1 MRYNVLHFFERKNID
16 ISNILYLT
24 RQNPLTKITFFD
36 GKEILTAIPVKEIAL
51 YLPAKEFVNITK
63 GILLRKSQIVNIS
76 DDGLYAMTDGSVF
89 QGRKRNIS
97 QHKQLRQAL
106 GLSKEQNEK
115 TEKMIP
121 LELLEKCSILNDM
134 PLAFC
139 VIELVFDAN
148 GRGVDFVFRYCNEE
162 MAVVEGIP
170 VSEMLNNSFYE
181 VFENGDKK
189 WLVTYADVALNG
201 TKVILHDYSPEI
213 GKDLTIYCFQPH
225 PGYCACIL
233 IPESVSSFV

>member
-36 GKEILTAIPVKEIAL
+36 GKETLTAIPVKEIAI
-51 YLPAKEFVNITK
+51 YLPDEEFVNITK
-63 GILLRKSQIVNIS
+63 GVLLRKSQIVNIS
-76 DDGLYAMTDGSVF
+76 DDGLYTMTDGSVF

-106 GLSKEQNEK
+106 GLSKEQDEK
-115 TEKMIP
+115 AEKMIS

-170 VSEMLNNSFYE
+170 VSEMLNNSFYK

-233 IPESVSSFV
+233 IPG

>member
-16 ISNILYLT
+16 IANILYLT
-24 RQNPLTKITFFD
+24 RQNPHTKITFFD
-36 GKEILTAIPVKEIAL
+36 GKEILTAIPVKEMAI
-51 YLPAKEFVNITK
+51 YLPDEEFVNITK
-63 GILLRKSQIVNIS
+63 GVLLRKSQIVNIS
-76 DDGLYAMTDGSVF
+76 GDGLYTMTDGSVF

-106 GLSKEQNEK
+106 GLSKEQDAK
-115 TEKMIP
+115 AEKMIP

-148 GRGVDFVFRYCNEE
+148 GRGVEFVFRYCNEE

-213 GKDLTIYCFQPH
+213 GKDLSIYCFQPH

-233 IPESVSSFV
+233 IPR

>member
-1 MRYNVLHFFERKNID
+1 MLK
-16 ISNILYLT
+16 
-24 RQNPLTKITFFD
+24 K
-36 GKEILTAIPVKEIAL
+36 
-51 YLPAKEFVNITK
+51 FVNITK

-76 DDGLYAMTDGSVF
+76 DDGLYTMTDGSVF

-106 GLSKEQNEK
+106 GLSKEQDAK
-115 TEKMIP
+115 AEKMIP
-121 LELLEKCSILNDM
+121 FELLEKCSILNDM

-181 VFENGDKK
+181 VFKNGDKK

-213 GKDLTIYCFQPH
+213 GKDLSIYCFQPH

-233 IPESVSSFV
+233 IPS

>member
-16 ISNILYLT
+16 IANILYLT
-24 RQNPLTKITFFD
+24 RQNPHTKITFFD
-36 GKEILTAIPVKEIAL
+36 GKEILTAIPVKEIAI
-51 YLPAKEFVNITK
+51 YLPDEEFVNITK

-76 DDGLYAMTDGSVF
+76 DDGLYTMTDGSVF

-106 GLSKEQNEK
+106 GLSKEQDAK
-115 TEKMIP
+115 AEKMIP

-181 VFENGDKK
+181 VFKNGDKK

-213 GKDLTIYCFQPH
+213 GKDLSIYCFQPH

-233 IPESVSSFV
+233 IPR

>member
-36 GKEILTAIPVKEIAL
+36 GKEILTAIPVKEIAI
-51 YLPAKEFVNITK
+51 YLPDEEFVNITK

-115 TEKMIP
+115 AEKMIP

-170 VSEMLNNSFYE
+170 VSEMLNNSFYK

-233 IPESVSSFV
+233 IPR

>member
-51 YLPAKEFVNITK
+51 YLPDKEFVNITK

-233 IPESVSSFV
+233 IPG

>member
-16 ISNILYLT
+16 IANILYLT
-24 RQNPLTKITFFD
+24 RQNPHTKITFFD
-36 GKEILTAIPVKEIAL
+36 GKEILTAIPVKEIAI
-51 YLPAKEFVNITK
+51 YLPDEEFVNITK
-63 GILLRKSQIVNIS
+63 GVLLRKSQIVNIS
-76 DDGLYAMTDGSVF
+76 GDGLYTMTDGSVF

-106 GLSKEQNEK
+106 GLSKEQDAK
-115 TEKMIP
+115 AEKMIP

-181 VFENGDKK
+181 VFKNGDKK

-201 TKVILHDYSPEI
+201 TKVVLHDYSPEI
-213 GKDLTIYCFQPH
+213 GKDLTIYCSQPR

-233 IPESVSSFV
+233 IPS

>member
-16 ISNILYLT
+16 IANILYLT
-24 RQNPLTKITFFD
+24 RQNPHTKITFFD
-36 GKEILTAIPVKEIAL
+36 GKEILTAIPVKEIAI
-51 YLPAKEFVNITK
+51 YLPDEEFVNITK
-63 GILLRKSQIVNIS
+63 GVLLRKSQIVNIS
-76 DDGLYAMTDGSVF
+76 GDGLYTMTDGSVF

-106 GLSKEQNEK
+106 GLSKEQDAK
-115 TEKMIP
+115 AEKMIP
-121 LELLEKCSILNDM
+121 FELLEKCSILNDM

-139 VIELVFDAN
+139 VIELVFDAD

-181 VFENGDKK
+181 VFKNGDKK

-213 GKDLTIYCFQPH
+213 GKDLSIYCFQPH

-233 IPESVSSFV
+233 IPS

>member
-16 ISNILYLT
+16 IANILYLT
-24 RQNPLTKITFFD
+24 RQNPHTKITFFD
-36 GKEILTAIPVKEIAL
+36 GKEILTAIPVKEIAI
-51 YLPAKEFVNITK
+51 YLPDEEFVNITK
-63 GILLRKSQIVNIS
+63 GVLRRKSQIVNIS
-76 DDGLYAMTDGSVF
+76 DDGLYTMTDGSVF

-106 GLSKEQNEK
+106 GLSKEQDAK
-115 TEKMIP
+115 AEKMVP

-213 GKDLTIYCFQPH
+213 GKDLSIYCFQPH

-233 IPESVSSFV
+233 IPS

>member
-16 ISNILYLT
+16 IANILYLT
-24 RQNPLTKITFFD
+24 RQNPHTKITFFD
-36 GKEILTAIPVKEIAL
+36 GKEILTAIPVKEIAI
-51 YLPAKEFVNITK
+51 YLPDEEFVNITK

-76 DDGLYAMTDGSVF
+76 DDGLYTMTDGSVF

-106 GLSKEQNEK
+106 GLSKEQDEK
-115 TEKMIP
+115 AEKRIP

-162 MAVVEGIP
+162 MAVVEGIS

-225 PGYCACIL
+225 RGIVHVY
-233 IPESVSSFV
+233 

>member
-24 RQNPLTKITFFD
+24 RQNPDTKITFFD
-36 GKEILTAIPVKEIAL
+36 GKEILTAIPVKEIAI
-51 YLPAKEFVNITK
+51 YLPDEEFVNITK

-76 DDGLYAMTDGSVF
+76 DDGLYTMTDGSVF

-106 GLSKEQNEK
+106 GLSKEQDEK
-115 TEKMIP
+115 TEKIIP

-213 GKDLTIYCFQPH
+213 GKDLSIYCFQPH

-233 IPESVSSFV
+233 IPR

>member
-36 GKEILTAIPVKEIAL
+36 GKEILTAIPVKEIAI
-51 YLPAKEFVNITK
+51 YLPDEEFVNITK
-63 GILLRKSQIVNIS
+63 GVLLRKSQIVNIS
-76 DDGLYAMTDGSVF
+76 DDGLYTMTDGSVF

-162 MAVVEGIP
+162 MAAVEGIP
-170 VSEMLNNSFYE
+170 VSEMLNHSFYE

-233 IPESVSSFV
+233 IPR

>member
-16 ISNILYLT
+16 IANILYLT
-24 RQNPLTKITFFD
+24 RQNPHTKITFFD
-36 GKEILTAIPVKEIAL
+36 GKEILTAIPVKEIAI
-51 YLPAKEFVNITK
+51 YLPDEEFVNITK
-63 GILLRKSQIVNIS
+63 GVLLRKSQIVNIS
-76 DDGLYAMTDGSVF
+76 GDGLYTMTDGSVF

-106 GLSKEQNEK
+106 GLSKEQDAK
-115 TEKMIP
+115 AEKMIP
-121 LELLEKCSILNDM
+121 FELLEKCSILNDM

-170 VSEMLNNSFYE
+170 ISEMLNNSFYK

-213 GKDLTIYCFQPH
+213 GKELTIYCFQPH

-233 IPESVSSFV
+233 IPG

>member
-36 GKEILTAIPVKEIAL
+36 GKEILTAIPVKEIAI
-51 YLPAKEFVNITK
+51 YLPDEEFVNITK

-76 DDGLYAMTDGSVF
+76 DDGLYTMTDGSVF

-115 TEKMIP
+115 AEKMIP

-170 VSEMLNNSFYE
+170 VSEMLNNSFYK

-201 TKVILHDYSPEI
+201 KKVILHDYSPEI

-233 IPESVSSFV
+233 IPG

>member
-1 MRYNVLHFFERKNID
+1 
-16 ISNILYLT
+16 
-24 RQNPLTKITFFD
+24 
-36 GKEILTAIPVKEIAL
+36 
-51 YLPAKEFVNITK
+51 
-63 GILLRKSQIVNIS
+63 
-76 DDGLYAMTDGSVF
+76 MTDGSVF

-97 QHKQLRQAL
+97 QHKHFRQAL

-115 TEKMIP
+115 TEKIIP
-121 LELLEKCSILNDM
+121 LELLEKYSILNDM

-201 TKVILHDYSPEI
+201 KKVILHDYSPEI

-233 IPESVSSFV
+233 LIPG

>member
-36 GKEILTAIPVKEIAL
+36 GKEILTAIPVKEIAI
-51 YLPAKEFVNITK
+51 YLPDEEFVNITK
-63 GILLRKSQIVNIS
+63 GVLLRKSQIVNIS
-76 DDGLYAMTDGSVF
+76 DDGLYTMTDGSVF

-106 GLSKEQNEK
+106 GLSKEQDAK
-115 TEKMIP
+115 AEKMIP

-181 VFENGDKK
+181 VFKNGDKK

-213 GKDLTIYCFQPH
+213 GKDLSIYCFQPY

-233 IPESVSSFV
+233 IPG

>member
-36 GKEILTAIPVKEIAL
+36 GKETLTAIPVKEIAI
-51 YLPAKEFVNITK
+51 YLPDEEFVNITK
-63 GILLRKSQIVNIS
+63 GVLLRKSQIVNIS
-76 DDGLYAMTDGSVF
+76 DDGLYTMTDGSIF

-115 TEKMIP
+115 AEKMIS

-170 VSEMLNNSFYE
+170 VSEMLNNSFYK

-213 GKDLTIYCFQPH
+213 GKELTIYCFQPH

-233 IPESVSSFV
+233 IPG

>member
-16 ISNILYLT
+16 IANILYLT
-24 RQNPLTKITFFD
+24 RQNPHTKITFFD
-36 GKEILTAIPVKEIAL
+36 GKEILTAIPVKEIAI
-51 YLPAKEFVNITK
+51 YLPDEEFVNITK
-63 GILLRKSQIVNIS
+63 GVLLRKSQIVNIS
-76 DDGLYAMTDGSVF
+76 GDGLYTMTDGSVF

-106 GLSKEQNEK
+106 GLSKEQDAK
-115 TEKMIP
+115 AEKMIP
-121 LELLEKCSILNDM
+121 FELLEKCSILNDM

-170 VSEMLNNSFYE
+170 VSEMLNHSFYE

-213 GKDLTIYCFQPH
+213 GKDLSIYCFQPH

-233 IPESVSSFV
+233 IPS

>member
-24 RQNPLTKITFFD
+24 RQNPDTKITFFD
-36 GKEILTAIPVKEIAL
+36 GKEILTAIPVKEIAI
-51 YLPAKEFVNITK
+51 YLPDEKFVNITK

-76 DDGLYAMTDGSVF
+76 DDGLYTMTDGSVF

-106 GLSKEQNEK
+106 GLSKKQDEK
-115 TEKMIP
+115 AEKMIP

-162 MAVVEGIP
+162 MAVVEGVP

-201 TKVILHDYSPEI
+201 KKVILHDYSPEI

-233 IPESVSSFV
+233 IPR

>member
-24 RQNPLTKITFFD
+24 RQNPDTKITFFD
-36 GKEILTAIPVKEIAL
+36 GKEILTAIPVKEIAI
-51 YLPAKEFVNITK
+51 YLPDEEFVNITK
-63 GILLRKSQIVNIS
+63 GVLLRKSQIVNIS
-76 DDGLYAMTDGSVF
+76 DDGLYTMTDGSVF

-106 GLSKEQNEK
+106 GLSKEQDEK
-115 TEKMIP
+115 AEKIIP

-201 TKVILHDYSPEI
+201 TKVVLHDYSPEI

-233 IPESVSSFV
+233 IPR

>member
-36 GKEILTAIPVKEIAL
+36 GKEILTAIPVKEIAI
-51 YLPAKEFVNITK
+51 YLPDEEFVNITK

-76 DDGLYAMTDGSVF
+76 DDGLYTMTDGSVF

-162 MAVVEGIP
+162 MAVVEGVP

-201 TKVILHDYSPEI
+201 KKVILHDYSPEI

-233 IPESVSSFV
+233 IPG

>member
-24 RQNPLTKITFFD
+24 RQNPHTKITFFD
-36 GKEILTAIPVKEIAL
+36 GKEILTAIPVKEIAI
-51 YLPAKEFVNITK
+51 YLPDEEFVNITK
-63 GILLRKSQIVNIS
+63 GVLLRKSQIVNIS
-76 DDGLYAMTDGSVF
+76 GDGLYTMTDGSVF

-181 VFENGDKK
+181 VFKNGDKK

-213 GKDLTIYCFQPH
+213 GKELTIYCFQPH

-233 IPESVSSFV
+233 IPQ

>member
-16 ISNILYLT
+16 ISNIVYLT

-36 GKEILTAIPVKEIAL
+36 GKEILTAIPVKEIAI
-51 YLPAKEFVNITK
+51 YLPDEEFVNITK

-170 VSEMLNNSFYE
+170 VSDMLNNSFYE

-201 TKVILHDYSPEI
+201 KKVILHDYSPEI

-233 IPESVSSFV
+233 IPQ

>member
-16 ISNILYLT
+16 IANILYLT
-24 RQNPLTKITFFD
+24 RQNPHTKITFFD
-36 GKEILTAIPVKEIAL
+36 GKEILTAIPVKEIAI
-51 YLPAKEFVNITK
+51 YLPDEEFVNITK
-63 GILLRKSQIVNIS
+63 GVLLRKSQIVNIS
-76 DDGLYAMTDGSVF
+76 GDGLYTMTDGSVF

-106 GLSKEQNEK
+106 GLSEEQDAK
-115 TEKMIP
+115 AEKMIP
-121 LELLEKCSILNDM
+121 FELLEKCSILNDM

-201 TKVILHDYSPEI
+201 TKVVLHDYSPEI
-213 GKDLTIYCFQPH
+213 GKDLSIYCFQPH

-233 IPESVSSFV
+233 IPR

>member
-36 GKEILTAIPVKEIAL
+36 GKEILTAIPVKEIAI
-51 YLPAKEFVNITK
+51 YLPDEEFVNITK
-63 GILLRKSQIVNIS
+63 GVLLRKSQIVNIS
-76 DDGLYAMTDGSVF
+76 DDGLYTMTDGSVF

-106 GLSKEQNEK
+106 GLSKEQDEK
-115 TEKMIP
+115 AEKMVP

-139 VIELVFDAN
+139 VIELVFDAD

-201 TKVILHDYSPEI
+201 TKVVLHDYSPEI
-213 GKDLTIYCFQPH
+213 GKDLSIYCFQPH

-233 IPESVSSFV
+233 IPE

>member
-16 ISNILYLT
+16 IANILYLT
-24 RQNPLTKITFFD
+24 RQNPHTKITFFD
-36 GKEILTAIPVKEIAL
+36 GKEILTAIPVKEIAI
-51 YLPAKEFVNITK
+51 YLPDEEFVNITK
-63 GILLRKSQIVNIS
+63 GVLLRKSQIVNIS
-76 DDGLYAMTDGSVF
+76 GDGLYTMTDGSVF

-106 GLSKEQNEK
+106 GLSKEQNENA
-115 TEKMIP
+115 EKIIP

-181 VFENGDKK
+181 VFKNGDKK

-213 GKDLTIYCFQPH
+213 GKDLSIYCFQPH

-233 IPESVSSFV
+233 IPS

>member
-24 RQNPLTKITFFD
+24 RQNPDTKITFFD
-36 GKEILTAIPVKEIAL
+36 GKEILTAIPVKEIAI
-51 YLPAKEFVNITK
+51 YLPDEEFVNITK
-63 GILLRKSQIVNIS
+63 GVLLRKSQIVNIS
-76 DDGLYAMTDGSVF
+76 DDGLYTMTDGSVF

-106 GLSKEQNEK
+106 GLSKEQDAK
-115 TEKMIP
+115 AEKMIP
-121 LELLEKCSILNDM
+121 FELLEKCSILNDM

-213 GKDLTIYCFQPH
+213 GKDLSIYCFQPH

-233 IPESVSSFV
+233 IPS

>member
-36 GKEILTAIPVKEIAL
+36 GKETLTAIPVKEIAI
-51 YLPAKEFVNITK
+51 YLPDEEFVNITK

-76 DDGLYAMTDGSVF
+76 DDGLYTMTDGSVF

-97 QHKQLRQAL
+97 QHKLLRQAL
-106 GLSKEQNEK
+106 GLSKEQDEK
-115 TEKMIP
+115 AEKMIP

-213 GKDLTIYCFQPH
+213 GKDLSIYCFQPH

-233 IPESVSSFV
+233 IPG

>member
-16 ISNILYLT
+16 IANILYLT
-24 RQNPLTKITFFD
+24 RQNPHTKITFFD
-36 GKEILTAIPVKEIAL
+36 GKEILTAIPVKEIAI
-51 YLPAKEFVNITK
+51 YLPDEEFVNITK
-63 GILLRKSQIVNIS
+63 GVLLRKSQIVNIS
-76 DDGLYAMTDGSVF
+76 DDGLYTMTDGSVF

-106 GLSKEQNEK
+106 GLSKEQDAK
-115 TEKMIP
+115 AEKMIP

-162 MAVVEGIP
+162 MAAVEGIP
-170 VSEMLNNSFYE
+170 VSEMLNHSFYE

-213 GKDLTIYCFQPH
+213 GKDLSIYCFQPH

-233 IPESVSSFV
+233 IPS

>member
-16 ISNILYLT
+16 IANILYLT
-24 RQNPLTKITFFD
+24 RQNPLTKITFLD
-36 GKEILTAIPVKEIAL
+36 GKEILTAIPVKEIAI
-51 YLPAKEFVNITK
+51 YLPDEEFVNITK
-63 GILLRKSQIVNIS
+63 GVLLRKSQIVNIS
-76 DDGLYAMTDGSVF
+76 GDGLYTMTDGSVF

-106 GLSKEQNEK
+106 GLSKEQDAK
-115 TEKMIP
+115 AEKMIP
-121 LELLEKCSILNDM
+121 FELLEKCSILNDM

-213 GKDLTIYCFQPH
+213 GKDLSIYCFQPH

-233 IPESVSSFV
+233 IPS

>member
-16 ISNILYLT
+16 IANILYLT
-24 RQNPLTKITFFD
+24 RQNPHTKITFFD
-36 GKEILTAIPVKEIAL
+36 GKEILTAIPVKEIAI
-51 YLPAKEFVNITK
+51 YLPDEEFVNITK
-63 GILLRKSQIVNIS
+63 GVLLRKSQIVNIS
-76 DDGLYAMTDGSVF
+76 GDGLYTMTDGSVF

-106 GLSKEQNEK
+106 GLSKEQDAK
-115 TEKMIP
+115 AEKMIP

-181 VFENGDKK
+181 VFKNGDKK

-201 TKVILHDYSPEI
+201 TKVVLHDYSPEI
-213 GKDLTIYCFQPH
+213 GKDLSIYCFQPR

-233 IPESVSSFV
+233 IPS

>member
-36 GKEILTAIPVKEIAL
+36 GKEILTAIPVKEIAI
-51 YLPAKEFVNITK
+51 YLPDEEFVNITK

-76 DDGLYAMTDGSVF
+76 DDGLYTMTDGSVF

-106 GLSKEQNEK
+106 GLSKEQDAK
-115 TEKMIP
+115 AEKMVP

-170 VSEMLNNSFYE
+170 VSEMLNHSFYE

-201 TKVILHDYSPEI
+201 KKVILHDYSPEI

-233 IPESVSSFV
+233 IPG

>member
-36 GKEILTAIPVKEIAL
+36 GKEILTAIPVKEIAI
-51 YLPAKEFVNITK
+51 YLPDEEFVNITK

-76 DDGLYAMTDGSVF
+76 DDGLYTMTDGSVF

-106 GLSKEQNEK
+106 GLSKEQDEK
-115 TEKMIP
+115 AEKMIS

-170 VSEMLNNSFYE
+170 VSEMLNNSFYK

-201 TKVILHDYSPEI
+201 NKHILHDYSPEI
-213 GKDLTIYCFQPH
+213 DKTLTIYCFQPA
-225 PGYCACIL
+225 PGYCACVL
-233 IPESVSSFV
+233 IPS

>member
-1 MRYNVLHFFERKNID
+1 MRYNVLHFFDRKNID

-36 GKEILTAIPVKEIAL
+36 GKEILTAIPVKEIAI
-51 YLPAKEFVNITK
+51 YLPDEEFVNITK
-63 GILLRKSQIVNIS
+63 GVLLRKSQIVNIS
-76 DDGLYAMTDGSVF
+76 DDGLYTMTDGSVL
-89 QGRKRNIS
+89 QGRQRNIS

-106 GLSKEQNEK
+106 GLSKDQDEK
-115 TEKMIP
+115 AEKMIS

-170 VSEMLNNSFYE
+170 VSEMLNNSFYK

-213 GKDLTIYCFQPH
+213 GKDLTISCFQPH

-233 IPESVSSFV
+233 IPG

>member
-16 ISNILYLT
+16 IANILYLT
-24 RQNPLTKITFFD
+24 RQNPHTKITFFD
-36 GKEILTAIPVKEIAL
+36 GKEILTEIPVKEIAI
-51 YLPAKEFVNITK
+51 YLPDEEFVNITK
-63 GILLRKSQIVNIS
+63 GVLLRKSQIVNIS
-76 DDGLYAMTDGSVF
+76 GDGLYTMTDGSVF

-106 GLSKEQNEK
+106 GLSKEQDAK
-115 TEKMIP
+115 AEKMIP
-121 LELLEKCSILNDM
+121 FELLEKCSILNDM

-170 VSEMLNNSFYE
+170 VSEMLNHSFYE

-213 GKDLTIYCFQPH
+213 GKDLSIYCFQPH

-233 IPESVSSFV
+233 IPS

>member
-16 ISNILYLT
+16 IANILYLT
-24 RQNPLTKITFFD
+24 RQNPHTKITFFD
-36 GKEILTAIPVKEIAL
+36 GKEILTAIPVKEIAI
-51 YLPAKEFVNITK
+51 YLPDEEFVNITK
-63 GILLRKSQIVNIS
+63 GVLLRKSQIVNIS
-76 DDGLYAMTDGSVF
+76 DDGLYTMTDGSVF

-106 GLSKEQNEK
+106 GLSKEQDEK
-115 TEKMIP
+115 AEKMVP

-139 VIELVFDAN
+139 VIELVFDAD

-181 VFENGDKK
+181 VFKNGDKK

-201 TKVILHDYSPEI
+201 TKVVLHDYSPEI
-213 GKDLTIYCFQPH
+213 GKDLSIYCFQPH

-233 IPESVSSFV
+233 IPQ

>member
-24 RQNPLTKITFFD
+24 RQNPDTKITFFD
-36 GKEILTAIPVKEIAL
+36 GKEILTAIPVKEIAI
-51 YLPAKEFVNITK
+51 YLPDEEFVNITK
-63 GILLRKSQIVNIS
+63 GVLLRKSQIVNIS
-76 DDGLYAMTDGSVF
+76 GDGLYTMTDGSVF

-106 GLSKEQNEK
+106 GLSKEQDAK
-115 TEKMIP
+115 AEKMIP
-121 LELLEKCSILNDM
+121 FELLEKCSILNDM

-181 VFENGDKK
+181 VFKNGDKK

-213 GKDLTIYCFQPH
+213 GKDLSIYCFQPH

-233 IPESVSSFV
+233 IPS

>member
-16 ISNILYLT
+16 IANILYLT
-24 RQNPLTKITFFD
+24 RQNPHTKITFFD
-36 GKEILTAIPVKEIAL
+36 GKEILTAIPVKEIAI
-51 YLPAKEFVNITK
+51 YLPDEEFVNITK
-63 GILLRKSQIVNIS
+63 GVLLRKSQIVNIS
-76 DDGLYAMTDGSVF
+76 DDGLYTMTDGSVF

-106 GLSKEQNEK
+106 GLSKEQDAK
-115 TEKMIP
+115 AEKMIP
-121 LELLEKCSILNDM
+121 FELLEKCSILNDM

-170 VSEMLNNSFYE
+170 ISEMLNNSFYE

-213 GKDLTIYCFQPH
+213 GKDLSIYCFQPH

-233 IPESVSSFV
+233 IPS